1 MFTYKGRVYMA
12 QLHISE
18 HRANCSALS
27 CSLPARSQ
35 VWIHR
40 RSLGSARC
48 KMWQRSLSAAQS
60 HVLLPLC
67 ILSWKLEHKRG
78 NKPRRSL
85 FFRSVPYFCLGPAA
99 FPAGAA
105 ELHRAH
111 HHLLLCC
118 TLCLSLPKQPLV
130 SHPSDTAPL
139 QYIRAAL
146 W

>member
-1 MFTYKGRVYMA
+1 MA

-35 VWIHR
+35 VWIHK

-67 ILSWKLEHKRG
+67 ILS
-78 NKPRRSL
+78 
-85 FFRSVPYFCLGPAA
+85 
-99 FPAGAA
+99 
-105 ELHRAH
+105 
-111 HHLLLCC
+111 
-118 TLCLSLPKQPLV
+118 
-130 SHPSDTAPL
+130 
-139 QYIRAAL
+139 
-146 W
+146 